1 LSRLSACH
9 RNQTDALNQLPKPQ
23 QEFLKSCY
31 KQFNA
36 MYIRNNAITNTNDNH
51 EYSKDQTNTLENE
64 NILNRK
70 RMFSRK
76 IEPEIK
82 EFVEIAEEEGNIEAL
97 QEEDEIKMSTAMK
110 LYDVEIKSKES
121 PGFIASID

>member
-1 LSRLSACH
+1 
-9 RNQTDALNQLPKPQ
+9 
-23 QEFLKSCY
+23 
-31 KQFNA
+31 